1 MVQKHTVQKHI
12 RRTSLHEQGEAIAQ
26 RKLWLAALKPP
37 MYSVAVMP
45 IAVGTA
51 IAWAQ
56 TGIFHGAV
64 FAAFVFAGIAILFW
78 LNGSNDAFD
87 ASTGID
93 RNKPH
98 SLANLTGRPTLV
110 LWVANGALLLGLSSL
125 GAIAWWQQDI
135 TVLALVMLSC
145 ALGYAYQGPPFR
157 WGYRGWGEPICFI
170 TFGPLAVE
178 AAYYSQT
185 QSWSAVGLLAATVV
199 GVATTLILFCS
210 HFHQLEDDKAAGK
223 RSPIVKLGT
232 ARAAKLVPWM
242 AGTIFALTG
251 LGVGTGV
258 FPWQTAI
265 AALSIFPALKL
276 VHLIRDRHAEP
287 ERVSHSKFIAV
298 SLHFWS
304 CLLLGAGF
312 VLSQMEMFA
321 ATR

>member
-1 MVQKHTVQKHI
+1 MLT
-12 RRTSLHEQGEAIAQ
+12 EGEAIAP

-56 TGIFHGAV
+56 TGAFHGEV
-64 FAAFVFAGIAILFW
+64 FSAFVFAGIAILFW
-78 LNGSNDAFD
+78 LNSSNDAFD
-87 ASTGID
+87 AATGID

-98 SLANLTGRPTLV
+98 SLANLTGRPDLV
-110 LWVANGALLLGLSSL
+110 LWVANLSLLLGLGSL
-125 GAIAWWQQDI
+125 GAIAWRQQDV
-135 TVLALVMLSC
+135 TVLAVVALCC

-157 WGYRGWGEPICFI
+157 WGYHGWGEPICFV

-185 QSWSAVGLLAATVV
+185 QSWSAVGFLAAAVV

-210 HFHQLEDDKAAGK
+210 HFHQLEDDAAAGK

-232 ARAAKLVPWM
+232 ARAARLVPWM
-242 AGTIFALTG
+242 AGAIFAFTG
-251 LGVGTGV
+251 LGIGTRI

-265 AALSIFPALKL
+265 AALSLVPAIEL
-276 VHLIRDRHAEP
+276 VNLIRDRHAEP

-304 CLLLGAGF
+304 CSLLGLGF
-312 VLSQMEMFA
+312 ILSQF
-321 ATR
+321 